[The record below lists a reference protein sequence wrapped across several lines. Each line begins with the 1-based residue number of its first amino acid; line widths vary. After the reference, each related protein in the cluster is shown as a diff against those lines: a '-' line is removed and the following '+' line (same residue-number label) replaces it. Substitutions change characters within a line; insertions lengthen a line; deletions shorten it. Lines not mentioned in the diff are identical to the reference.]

1 MLFVFG
7 MLSLALGACKKN
19 DPVTPTPDPK
29 PQPAPKPAPTPDQP
43 KPSPEEPK
51 PTPEKPTPTPE
62 QPKPQPAP
70 EPPAPQPAPEAHF
83 NQSEVSVRIGK
94 SVSATLE
101 NFTGTLTQEGT
112 VDGFTVKIA
121 KNVVTITADAYRSG
135 KHVFTFKGGDNKSYQ
150 LTVNLEK
157 LPEIQGDYAIYD
169 LDLVKPVFVV
179 NHHVNNSNDK
189 KTSVTIAHKGD
200 TGLLSFIQ
208 FDITTLTDKSV
219 DFSILCNGLKSG
231 SGNQPYLSDGW
242 HNGLKGIVIKKPD
255 ANSKMLSFVATV
267 ADKQIYVVLDT
278 TKK

>member
-51 PTPEKPTPTPE
+51 PTPE

-83 NQSEVSVRIGK
+83 NQAEVSVRIGK

-112 VDGFTVKIA
+112 VDGFTIKIE
-121 KNVVTITADAYRSG
+121 KNVVTITAEAYKPG
-135 KHVFTFKGGDNKSYQ
+135 AHKFTFKGGDKSYQ

-157 LPEIQGDYAIYD
+157 LPDITESYAVYD
-169 LDLVKPVFVV
+169 LDTKKPVFEV
-179 NHHVNNSNDK
+179 NYLVNNSNDT
-189 KTSVTIAHKGD
+189 KTSIAVAHKGD
-200 TGLLSFIQ
+200 TGLLSFMQ
-208 FDITTLTDKSV
+208 FDITTLTDKAV
-219 DFSILCNGLKSG
+219 DFSITCNGLKSVA
-231 SGNQPYLSDGW
+231 GNQPYLSDGW

>member
-29 PQPAPKPAPTPDQP
+29 PQPAPKPAPTPDRPKPSPDQPKPTPEEP

-51 PTPEKPTPTPE
+51 
-62 QPKPQPAP
+62 
-70 EPPAPQPAPEAHF
+70 PQPAPEAHF

-101 NFTGTLTQEGT
+101 NFTGMLTQEGT
-112 VDGFTVKIA
+112 VDGFTVKIE
-121 KNVVTITADAYRSG
+121 KNVVMITADSYKPG
-135 KHVFTFKGGDNKSYQ
+135 KHVFTFKGGDKSYQ

-157 LPEIQGDYAIYD
+157 LPEIQVDYAIYD

-255 ANSKMLSFVATV
+255 TNSKMLSFVATV

>member
-51 PTPEKPTPTPE
+51 PAPEKPTPTPD
-62 QPKPQPAP
+62 QPK
-70 EPPAPQPAPEAHF
+70 PQPAPEAHF

-121 KNVVTITADAYRSG
+121 ENVVTITADAYRPG
-135 KHVFTFKGGDNKSYQ
+135 KHVFTFKGGDKSYQ
-150 LTVNLEK
+150 LTVNLEN
-157 LPEIQGDYAIYD
+157 LPDIKESYAVYD
-169 LDLVKPVFVV
+169 LDTKKPILDAKY
-179 NHHVNNSNDK
+179 HRNSSANGVITISLYANK
-189 KTSVTIAHKGD
+189 ENATSE
-200 TGLLSFIQ
+200 FIQ
-208 FDITTLTDKSV
+208 FSIPQVTEKILN
-219 DFSILCNGLKSG
+219 FSITCAGLKPLVG
-231 SGNQPYLSDGW
+231 SDPYLPGPW
-242 HNGLKGIVIKKPD
+242 HNGLKGIVIKKPND
-255 ANSKMLSFVATV
+255 QSTILSFVSTV
-267 ADKQIYVVLDT
+267 AEGKQIYVIMD

>member
-29 PQPAPKPAPTPDQP
+29 TKPAPKPAPTPDQP

-51 PTPEKPTPTPE
+51 PAPEKPAPTPE

-101 NFTGTLTQEGT
+101 NFTGMLTQEGT
-112 VDGFTVKIA
+112 VDGFTVSIKE
-121 KNVVTITADAYRSG
+121 NVVTIIADAYHPG
-135 KHVFTFKGGDNKSYQ
+135 KHVFTFKGGDKSYQ

-157 LPEIQGDYAIYD
+157 LPDVTESYAVYD
-169 LDLVKPVFVV
+169 LDTKKPVFEV
-179 NHHVNNSNDK
+179 NYLVNNSNDT
-189 KTSVTIAHKGD
+189 KTSITVAHKGD
-200 TGLLSFIQ
+200 TGLLSFMQ
-208 FDITTLTDKSV
+208 FDITTLTDKAV
-219 DFSILCNGLKSG
+219 DFSITCNGLKSVA
-231 SGNQPYLSDGW
+231 GNQPYLSDGW